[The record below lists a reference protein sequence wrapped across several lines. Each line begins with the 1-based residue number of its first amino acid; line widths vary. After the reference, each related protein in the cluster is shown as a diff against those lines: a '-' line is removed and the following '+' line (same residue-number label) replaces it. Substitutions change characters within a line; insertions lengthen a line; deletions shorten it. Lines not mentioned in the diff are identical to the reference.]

1 VLQLG
6 QSLLTLALSQ
16 EVLTSG
22 FGARNFDQR
31 SLGIIFTIQ
40 KIVQL
45 QDRSKGLLGTFP
57 LHSLSRSNSLRI
69 SRNISYG
76 DGSSAS
82 GNSDPLRILP
92 YYLTNVS
99 SLLR

>member
-1 VLQLG
+1 
-6 QSLLTLALSQ
+6 
-16 EVLTSG
+16 
-22 FGARNFDQR
+22 
-31 SLGIIFTIQ
+31 
-40 KIVQL
+40 
-45 QDRSKGLLGTFP
+45 
-57 LHSLSRSNSLRI
+57 LRI